1 MINLKQYNYRN
12 VFETAFF
19 HWWLW
24 SNIVEALKDKS
35 FNFND
40 YIYNDPYY
48 FHDFKEHIYL
58 NIFKKSINKPYCF
71 PCYNTYICDNCIF
84 INIKCSQV
92 NSTYRYLIHSFKQK
106 NLKECIKYATI
117 IRDWKIKADKEY
129 YMNLHFAIYTLN
141 KKIKPNKRNF

>member
-40 YIYNDPYY
+40 YTKTIYNFY
-48 FHDFKEHIYL
+48 
-58 NIFKKSINKPYCF
+58 IFKQYIYNNLFSRKISKVYCF
-71 PCYNTYICDNCIF
+71 PCYNACKCDNCIF
-84 INIKCSQV
+84 INIKCDESK
-92 NSTYRYLIHSFKQK
+92 STYKSLVDNFDDK

-117 IRDWKIKADKEY
+117 IRDWKIKSDKEY
-129 YMNLHFAIYTLN
+129 YMDLHFAIYTLN

>member
-40 YIYNDPYY
+40 YTKTIYNFY
-48 FHDFKEHIYL
+48 
-58 NIFKKSINKPYCF
+58 IFKQYIYNNLFSHKISKVYCF
-71 PCYNTYICDNCIF
+71 PCYNACKCDNCIF
-84 INIKCSQV
+84 INIKCDESK
-92 NSTYRYLIHSFKQK
+92 STYKSLVDNFDDK

-117 IRDWKIKADKEY
+117 IRDWKIKSDKEY
-129 YMNLHFAIYTLN
+129 YMDLHFAIYTLN